1 MRTGSRTSCLTLA
14 LGIVAALPAGAIMAR
29 AQDSSST
36 SPQCDTCMT
45 GHLQDL
51 QRQMDQLHQELARA
65 RRAYDSAMSPRM
77 QREMAR
83 TMSSMQAQLAAHTSG
98 WLGITVSG
106 QYTVESDNGRQIMR
120 FEDYPTI
127 ETVEPDS
134 PAERAGI
141 EARDQL
147 IALGGRDVTQG
158 ALPFS
163 KLLKPGAK
171 LTVRVK
177 RGRSTKDFT
186 AIVGKRPQDD
196 WPVWNFSYQATPQ
209 PAPRAMEPPRTPGV
223 TVSVAPLP
231 PMPAMGMPDQSRM
244 PMELHGPESAAIA
257 GARVQRV
264 LGDLKDYFGVK
275 DGLLIL
281 DVVRGTPA
289 QRAGLR
295 GGDVIVGAD
304 GQRITS
310 PMSLARA
317 MERNDSGEMKLEV
330 VRKKQTR
337 TVVLRWGP

>member
-1 MRTGSRTSCLTLA
+1 MGARTSYLTVA
-14 LGIVAALPAGAIMAR
+14 LGIVAVLPGGAVMTR
-29 AQDSSST
+29 AQDSST
-36 SPQCDTCMT
+36 APPACDTCMT
-45 GHLQDL
+45 GRLRDL
-51 QRQMDQLHQELARA
+51 QRQMDELHMEMQRA

-77 QREMAR
+77 EREMAR
-83 TMSSMQAQLAAHTSG
+83 AMSSMQKEMAAHTSG

-106 QYTVESDNGRQIMR
+106 QYTIDSDNGRQVMR

-171 LTVRVK
+171 LAVRVK

-196 WPVWNFSYQATPQ
+196 WPVWNFSYQATPRA
-209 PAPRAMEPPRTPGV
+209 APRAMEAPRAPGV

-231 PMPAMGMPDQSRM
+231 PMPTMGMPDQSRVAV
-244 PMELHGPESAAIA
+244 ELHGPESAAIA
-257 GARVQRV
+257 GARVQRI

-317 MERNDSGEMKLEV
+317 MERNDSGEMKLDV

>member
-1 MRTGSRTSCLTLA
+1 
-14 LGIVAALPAGAIMAR
+14 
-29 AQDSSST
+29 
-36 SPQCDTCMT
+36 MT
-45 GHLQDL
+45 GHLHDL
-51 QRQMDQLHQELARA
+51 QRQMDQLHLEMQRA

-77 QREMAR
+77 EREMAQA
-83 TMSSMQAQLAAHTSG
+83 MSSIQAQMAAHTSG

-106 QYTVESDNGRQIMR
+106 QYTMESDKGRQVMR

-171 LTVRVK
+171 LAVRVK

-186 AIVGKRPQDD
+186 AVVGKRPQDD
-196 WPVWNFSYQATPQ
+196 WPVWNFSYQATPR
-209 PAPRAMEPPRTPGV
+209 PAPRAMEAPRAPAAVV
-223 TVSVAPLP
+223 TIAPLP
-231 PMPAMGMPDQSRM
+231 PMPAMGIAEQSRVAV
-244 PMELHGPESAAIA
+244 ELHGPESAAIA

-317 MERNDSGEMKLEV
+317 MERNDSGELKLDV